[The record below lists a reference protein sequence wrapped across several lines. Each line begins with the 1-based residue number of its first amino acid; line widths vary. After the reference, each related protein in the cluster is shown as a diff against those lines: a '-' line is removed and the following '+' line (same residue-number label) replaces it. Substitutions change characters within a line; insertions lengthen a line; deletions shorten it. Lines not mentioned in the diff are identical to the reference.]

1 LQVED
6 HGTGSRVNLYITSVV
21 LDLFDE
27 FKTAIAN
34 RIEGYDFHCN
44 WYHLVAFI
52 LFVMEIRHK
61 ETDDEGRKLLS
72 KGIDFYIED
81 KKNQESYINYF
92 GVIEFQSGLTN
103 YKPKT
108 LSKNTHALIGAY
120 SKAWNNNLK
129 SDPDIIVSEVFG
141 QNLATDDDNR
151 HVTLA
156 FKFLYNQFSID
167 GSNATIKLFNC
178 RKK

>member
-1 LQVED
+1 MED
-6 HGTGSRVNLYITSVV
+6 YRTDSRVNFYITQVV

-27 FKTAIAN
+27 FKAAIAN

-61 ETDDEGRKLLS
+61 ETDNEGRKLLS

-81 KKNQESYINYF
+81 QKNQESYINYF
-92 GVIEFQSGLTN
+92 GVIEFKSGLTN
-103 YKPKT
+103 YEPKT

-129 SDPDIIVSEVFG
+129 SDPDIIASEVFG
-141 QNLATDDDNR
+141 QHLATDDDNR
-151 HVTLA
+151 SVPIREKM
-156 FKFLYNQFSID
+156 FMPGNKSPMD
-167 GSNATIKLFNC
+167 
-178 RKK
+178 RVE